1 MKAGLQKN
9 IRKGGNSLAQT
20 DFSVDEFRG
29 ILSPLDEIECWIE
42 NERENIGSS
51 SNETLRK
58 NAAIINQH
66 FQKVTAPLSE
76 IDTLELGQITALVD
90 TI

>member
-1 MKAGLQKN
+1 MKAGLQKT

-20 DFSVDEFRG
+20 DFSIEEFRG

-58 NAAIINQH
+58 NAAIINQYFH
-66 FQKVTAPLSE
+66 KITAPLSE
-76 IDTLELGQITALVD
+76 IDSLELGQITALVD